1 MAHHDLNNKRLVSA
15 SVSEHLHVQAALAD
29 PSVDMKRKMQQPH
42 GGGGGVGMAW
52 KQVMCLLREGLP
64 LDDQARLAR

>member
-42 GGGGGVGMAW
+42 GGGGGGGGHGVEASD
-52 KQVMCLLREGLP
+52 VFAPR
-64 LDDQARLAR
+64 RLAS